1 VLRTGVVF
9 AAIAAT
15 SPVYAQT
22 SAVTGN
28 APGDTAMQHARE
40 AWDGGDFDIAPGL
53 YQTALS
59 TGGLKRAD
67 VVDAYVRMGAA
78 LAVSGKTR
86 GALAALRQAALLDP
100 TFTVP
105 PEAGKKAMALAERA
119 RRDQRRIGSL
129 AVSAQVPEE
138 VGSGAPFGVDVAL
151 APSKSAI
158 IDAVSLE
165 VRDSLAARAY
175 KQSAPPDSRIH
186 FDVPTRMT
194 LPDASLL
201 IRVRVVDVHENELIS
216 FEKHIHVARAT
227 TPPPA
232 PAIAALRP
240 RANDRSHSSSSSS
253 SSGGFWNTAWPYV
266 IGGVALAAGG
276 AAVYFGTRPTA
287 DAYVTPARV
296 ELVP

>member
-1 VLRTGVVF
+1 MH
-9 AAIAAT
+9 
-15 SPVYAQT
+15 T
-22 SAVTGN
+22 SAWGLRWRW
-28 APGDTAMQHARE
+28 PAR
-40 AWDGGDFDIAPGL
+40 GGERWRRCGRRRC
-53 YQTALS
+53 S
-59 TGGLKRAD
+59 N
-67 VVDAYVRMGAA
+67 
-78 LAVSGKTR
+78 
-86 GALAALRQAALLDP
+86 P

-138 VGSGAPFGVDVAL
+138 VASAAPFGVDVAL

-165 VRDSLAARAY
+165 VRDPLAVRAY

-186 FDVPTRMT
+186 FEVPTRMT

-227 TPPPA
+227 TPPP
-232 PAIAALRP
+232 PAVIAALRP
-240 RANDRSHSSSSSS
+240 HGNNRSHASSSSSG
-253 SSGGFWNTAWPYV
+253 GGFWNTAWPYV

-287 DAYVTPARV
+287 DAYVAPARV